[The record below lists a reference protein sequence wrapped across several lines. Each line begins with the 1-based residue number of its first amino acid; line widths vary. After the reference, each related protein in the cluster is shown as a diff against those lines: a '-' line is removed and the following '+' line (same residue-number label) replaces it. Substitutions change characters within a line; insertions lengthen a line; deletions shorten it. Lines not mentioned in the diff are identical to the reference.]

1 MTKVKVKLKNGKG
14 KSNIDKP
21 VVSRRK
27 IHDSSYLFAM
37 FGNSVGIDC
46 NPFLITLAKIGSE
59 RNRLMKGR
67 EKYYKDKAK

>member
-1 MTKVKVKLKNGKG
+1 MKQKTSTKLKTANDIKA
-14 KSNIDKP
+14 

-46 NPFLITLAKIGSE
+46 NPFLATLAKTNGE
-59 RNRLMKGR
+59 RSRLMKGR
-67 EKYYKDKAK
+67 EKFYKDKAK